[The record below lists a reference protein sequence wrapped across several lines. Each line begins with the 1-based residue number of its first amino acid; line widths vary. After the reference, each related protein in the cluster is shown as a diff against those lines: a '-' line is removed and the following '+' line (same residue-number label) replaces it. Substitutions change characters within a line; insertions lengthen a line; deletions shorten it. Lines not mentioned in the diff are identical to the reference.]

1 MVEQFHRMSKHALA
15 SVALGAVSFLY
26 LVFEELFLAVPAVIC
41 GHVALAGI
49 NRSGQGLRG
58 KRLAIIGL
66 ALGYSVIAITAF
78 ALGLV
83 CTGLSAGN

>member
-1 MVEQFHRMSKHALA
+1 MSKLALA
-15 SVALGAVSFLY
+15 SVALGAVSFFY
-26 LVFEELFLAVPAVIC
+26 LIFEELLFLAMPAVIC
-41 GHVALAGI
+41 GHVALARI

-58 KRLAIIGL
+58 KRLAIVGL